1 MTNDYSL
8 TVNSDDVVITS
19 GVPRKPGMTKEELLG
34 INAKIVKS
42 VAKNLIEYSPETIFV
57 VVANPMDAI
66 THLTLKLTGLPR
78 NRVIGIEDS

>member
-66 THLTLKLTGLPR
+66 THLTLKLTELPR
-78 NRVIGIEDS
+78 NRVIGMEDS